1 MHQKKQKKRGLPLN
15 LESGYIEYIVKI
27 ISPNKPSCYFD
38 FVSTEKKRLQL
49 DFVWITYIYFSL
61 ISYKWLVNLILR

>member
-49 DFVWITYIYFSL
+49 DFV
-61 ISYKWLVNLILR
+61 

>member
-38 FVSTEKKRLQL
+38 REKTLTIGLRLNHL
-49 DFVWITYIYFSL
+49 YIL
-61 ISYKWLVNLILR
+61 